1 MGSSLEGRKA
11 AVGRNQRC
19 GVAGVDDGRYLPRS
33 HEEVDLQRVLRA
45 FVVKNL
51 LKKQENTN
59 VYYRASVGRSQKNK
73 PLMNTD
79 AH

>member
-1 MGSSLEGRKA
+1 MKRHKA
-11 AVGRNQRC
+11 AVGRNQRR
-19 GVAGVDDGRYLPRS
+19 GVADVDDRRYLPRR